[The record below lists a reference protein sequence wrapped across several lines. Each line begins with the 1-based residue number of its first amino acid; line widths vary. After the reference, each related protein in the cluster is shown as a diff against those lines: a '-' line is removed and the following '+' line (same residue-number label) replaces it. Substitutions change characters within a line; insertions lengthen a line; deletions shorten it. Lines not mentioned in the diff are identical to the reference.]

1 MYCSQCGTKL
11 PDNAKFCYKCG
22 AKIEIPEWEEA
33 QQVPAEEAPRQP
45 AIQWP
50 DIPVLSQPV
59 QQAEPVRKDEPEIR
73 WPGMETAPQPVSAA
87 VQMPAQE
94 QEVVLTEEPVTE
106 YSAPYAE
113 AGQVETETAPV
124 FEVQEQ
130 AEPEQTAETETFGYT
145 ENVAFE
151 EAEKEEPSVYTEPAA
166 ETYETATNTEI
177 PETDAAVTEP
187 EIPAEETPEEPVAEY
202 SAPYAEAG
210 QEETEPA
217 PVFGIREQTE
227 PEQTAGTEAF
237 GYTENVT
244 YEEPEKEET
253 PAYSEPAAE
262 TYESEPYTEVPETD
276 AVTETEPEY
285 AEESV
290 TEQTEEV
297 FEPFEVP
304 QETQQNEEEYSG
316 FRIVEKAVQL
326 PQGGYVFSHADDL
339 ARAASD
345 ALSQFDI
352 LTDQELLNVEVS
364 AAEAA
369 QTAADVMLPQTD
381 TETVPEEEISETA
394 AHAEVPETETVAE
407 TGSEREEPAWQEMP
421 AEETADTVPEETQQ
435 YNETE
440 EQHEYA
446 EVTEEEPSAEE
457 GPAYSVPS
465 EDAEAPA
472 ESAEETAAEEAAV
485 QETAEEI
492 PAEETLVE
500 DFIPSQLIS
509 EELTETEE
517 EARTA
522 PEEESLTGAEAD
534 TETALQEPDGTEK
547 QGEAPISFEEFR
559 FYTRREIEEEKAAY
573 EQQKAEEGEPVQE
586 EEDSYFSFEGEQK
599 EEEPS
604 EIPDLMYSQEEVP
617 SEINREEP
625 QPETEEEASE
635 QVIPE
640 ETAEEKTVFT
650 QEETAEEPAAEAVSP
665 EETPAEEPVPA
676 EEQEKE
682 TSAEEEKEA
691 VPEEKTVKNEKKRSS
706 SHRSKTVDSE
716 DEKKKKENRNR
727 LISLIAALVV
737 LAAAAFAGWYWY
749 NLPNNVYSRYM
760 SGALKAVEQGDVYTA
775 AVDFNEALKVR
786 PESLQAS
793 EQLDRLYSE
802 TYSLTYEYMDKQMF
816 SEAHDQAKLLDAI
829 HPAEAENNTAILKD
843 VFMEWAA
850 ASTRTGNDQDIQHV
864 LDMASSELSREN
876 YTDVE
881 NSARAAKAGYEYAD
895 FFMNSG
901 ERLMELNSGN
911 DRAGVFAQL
920 DSMLSQVKEYA
931 GKSGSFPVRL
941 GTDSQGR
948 EAAIYYTSDQLLQL
962 YIGKFD
968 SAGNRTG
975 DAFSYIITTASDGSK
990 EYGSYSASWNSDRPN
1005 GNIDYHDF
1013 AGNYSGAERM
1023 TVRGSAVNGYFDGNV
1038 SMLASD
1044 GYTYGV
1050 SFTSG
1055 TVKVL
1060 ADTAPDGQKN
1070 VIGYANDGERWLCW
1084 SDDQISRL
1092 HGVPYAE

>member
-1 MYCSQCGTKL
+1 MYCSQCGAKL

-33 QQVPAEEAPRQP
+33 QQVPAEEAPQQP

-50 DIPVLSQPV
+50 DIPVLGQPV

-73 WPGMETAPQPVSAA
+73 WPGMESAPQPVSAA

-113 AGQVETETAPV
+113 AEQVETETAPV

-145 ENVAFE
+145 ENVVFE
-151 EAEKEEPSVYTEPAA
+151 EPEKEETSVYTEPAA

-177 PETDAAVTEP
+177 PETDAAVTVP
-187 EIPAEETPEEPVAEY
+187 ETPAGETPEEHIEEDA
-202 SAPYAEAG
+202 APYAEAG

-227 PEQTAGTEAF
+227 PEQTAGTETF

-244 YEEPEKEET
+244 SEEPEKEET

-290 TEQTEEV
+290 AEQTEEV

-369 QTAADVMLPQTD
+369 QTAADVMLPETD
-381 TETVPEEEISETA
+381 TETVPEEETFDTA
-394 AHAEVPETETVAE
+394 VHAEVPEIETVTE
-407 TGSEREEPAWQEMP
+407 TGSETEESAWQEMP
-421 AEETADTVPEETQQ
+421 AEETAETVPEETQQ

-446 EVTEEEPSAEE
+446 EVTEEELSAEE

-465 EDAEAPA
+465 EDAEAP
-472 ESAEETAAEEAAV
+472 
-485 QETAEEI
+485 I
-492 PAEETLVE
+492 
-500 DFIPSQLIS
+500 
-509 EELTETEE
+509 ETEE

-586 EEDSYFSFEGEQK
+586 EGDSYFSFEGEQK

-691 VPEEKTVKNEKKRSS
+691 VPEEKTGKNDKKRSS
-706 SHRSKTVDSE
+706 SHRSKTEDSE

-895 FFMNSG
+895 FFMSSG

-1005 GNIDYHDF
+1005 GSIDYHDF
-1013 AGNYSGAERM
+1013 AGNYTGAERM